1 MAFWVFLV
9 LIIIAALVIFICKCA
24 CYKSKEKEVVRNI
37 KSLSNAQTV
46 AMSEEA
52 IAARAFVANIVLVG
66 DSGTGKSALLQ
77 SFQDSY
83 PKGNLS
89 ELQSTKVMSESRT
102 KDRLDGSKKTVLS
115 DGVV

>member
-1 MAFWVFLV
+1 MAFWIFLV
-9 LIIIAALVIFICKCA
+9 LIIVVALVVFICKCA
-24 CYKSKEKEVVRNI
+24 CYKSKEKEVVKNI

-52 IAARAFVANIVLVG
+52 LAAKAFVANIVLVG
-66 DSGTGKSALLQ
+66 DAGTGKSALLQ
-77 SFQDSY
+77 AFQDSY

-89 ELQSTKVMSESRT
+89 ELQNTKVMSESRT
-102 KDRLDGSKKTVLS
+102 KDRLDASKRTVLS

>member
-1 MAFWVFLV
+1 MAFWIFLV
-9 LIIIAALVIFICKCA
+9 LIIVVSLVVFICKCA
-24 CYKSKEKEVVRNI
+24 CYKSKEKEVVKNI

-52 IAARAFVANIVLVG
+52 LAAKAFVANIVLVG
-66 DSGTGKSALLQ
+66 DAGTGKSALLQ
-77 SFQDSY
+77 AFQDSY

-89 ELQSTKVMSESRT
+89 ELQNTKVMSESRT
-102 KDRLDGSKKTVLS
+102 KDRLDASKRTVLS